1 MNGHEH
7 DPCGGL
13 LWRICVAAAIP
24 SRPGIETSLTITS
37 GDSCS
42 AASTSAK
49 PSCTSPT
56 TSNSGWSS
64 PDRSAAVSAVRG
76 SSASRPSDCSSL
88 PDRTRPPDRSS
99 VRDRRG
105 RAEVRRQTQLG
116 LPRSW
121 KPRAARGTGIG
132 ADLLGKPPG
141 ASGISEVLRVTWRLL
156 SAFCHSIQA
165 VSASFGTS
173 IFIHGLEPNRPVA
186 LGPLSIPVPSRTRG
200 GPQFGKAQWGPALCG
215 ATVGGARGDSSRVSD
230 TDKGSTLRLA
240 RAGPGLGLVSM
251 DERLKLVDGDLQVDT
266 QPQRGTRIHARAPF
280 SVRRRFRLTG
290 SRRGAVSSQC
300 SS

>member
-1 MNGHEH
+1 VTFSAHGRTDAVHQLLARRRLPDVSQSRSYAPSATDRNERSRTRSVRRAPLEDLRGCGDPLETRHRDVADDHIGRQLLGGEH
-7 DPCGGL
+7 QRQTVVHLSDHFELRLEQPGQECRGLRGG
-13 LWRICVAAAIP
+13 
-24 SRPGIETSLTITS
+24 
-37 GDSCS
+37 
-42 AASTSAK
+42 
-49 PSCTSPT
+49 
-56 TSNSGWSS
+56 
-64 PDRSAAVSAVRG
+64 RG

-215 ATVGGARGDSSRVSD
+215 GTVGGARGDSSRVSD

-240 RAGPGLGLVSM
+240 RAGPGEAG
-251 DERLKLVDGDLQVDT
+251 
-266 QPQRGTRIHARAPF
+266 P
-280 SVRRRFRLTG
+280 
-290 SRRGAVSSQC
+290 SRSRSWPRQHG
-300 SS
+300 